1 MEPHSLA
8 LFFSVMCLESKC
20 ETLYEKNP
28 SNCDCL
34 SMPVRFFEMVGE
46 ISEVVPAGL
55 VLESSH
61 LRVAGFTGESH
72 CLAFISDISY

>member
-1 MEPHSLA
+1 MKKTPVTVIASLCQ
-8 LFFSVMCLESKC
+8 FV
-20 ETLYEKNP
+20 
-28 SNCDCL
+28 
-34 SMPVRFFEMVGE
+34 FFEMVGE
-46 ISEVVPAGL
+46 ISKVVSAGL